1 MKVRRLLP
9 VVLVLAAM
17 LAATSQP
24 LTTRAAYVAPAFTFP
39 APTPTSPS
47 VFRWQGQVLQ
57 SPDTSSGISG
67 ADPTVAC
74 SPDTVGD
81 CEDTKLTV
89 PANVTPSS
97 LYIKVSWVHP
107 NWKVHMYV
115 ISPDG
120 KVIGAPLG
128 CDTGLYEKGCG
139 NESTL
144 TFDEVTVRSPKAG
157 VWTVRVAAVNIH
169 DEAYS
174 GIAAFTNTDPV
185 QYARRTIAS
194 LQNVLTRRQQVN
206 LVFAGWKPTPA
217 ELKEIQDGLPDD
229 MRPSVAGKQSCDGDD
244 PRDNT
249 GSGLVQHLTSHCTA
263 TDPTN
268 PGVASPSNPNS
279 PSNTGGTPAV
289 PYFEPLD
296 FKPHYNFYAADDVY
310 TKDLFAAIKAA
321 TKQDVSFGNT
331 RIPATGV
338 TTPASAKAAYLS
350 KYDQS
355 FGNLRGTGHKVA
367 DATVVDEVDGLAVE
381 DWVQKTRLDAKYCNS
396 FTDLASSQ
404 KTGGQFINPDPNA
417 TRDPF
422 WGAGADGT
430 GPLQIDRNPQGVN
443 RGITFFLLDTFYP
456 TYADSYFRPDHYHTW
471 GTVDR
476 IKDPDTGGV
485 DGFDNGRG
493 WGGRYRFS
501 ILDLG
506 AAPSNYERSN
516 WLTSSADPNDGS
528 AGFDP
533 PIWQYR
539 NDPHWQN
546 SAPPDPL
553 QAGGN
558 TIGQVLGWEI
568 NQGLAFKYIGSYL
581 YRPIP
586 ADFYRL
592 ATQQW
597 VDHYSTPGEGDFYS
611 VDLNKVYKPALG
623 MQALRSAIPYA
634 TFEGGNVKSEV
645 LGCARQRAQFHFS
658 GAAFKSMPVK
668 DAMVPDPRC
677 SEATYDPRQEALELA
692 KSHGTG
698 IVAGVAGT
706 PEYDLTVNQDDI
718 RNFIDHNRQKY
729 APALNGA
736 FTVPV
741 VNVMFEKVYTV
752 ALPLIVGGI
761 AESVNGGDGWGQID
775 NVNDQYVLKSAID
788 CANSLPAAPGCNGV
802 PDTFRH
808 DVGFTYTVQHEAAH
822 VLGLPHPHDGSTQV
836 EKGSDTADP
845 KYHYYY
851 SMLKWLY
858 DVSASPTTYGAA
870 YGTYEVVDQERL
882 IYGHTAEYLK
892 RSQDWIADSYFMDGV
907 SGASAPSAATQ
918 AREALMEQDRQ
929 QAGDLFKAG
938 DYLHAQYAMKNAALH
953 AKGVTQAPVA
963 PHQLTAAEAAADQ
976 NAIFAIN
983 PQTFYVPDGCGVKA
997 VGVSAP
1003 VAVSPPVAA
1012 PVTPALPDTSTPVPG
1027 TALPTGMLLLS
1038 FLLPALLVLLGRR
1051 RENLRGGL

>member
-1 MKVRRLLP
+1 MRFRRLLP

-17 LAATSQP
+17 VVAGNQP
-24 LTTRAAYVAPAFTFP
+24 LNTRAAYVPPAVTFTK
-39 APTPTSPS
+39 PTPGVPS
-47 VFRWQGQVLQ
+47 VFNWQGQVLQ

-81 CEDTKLTV
+81 CEDVKLTV
-89 PANVTPSS
+89 PRGVTPSS
-97 LYIKVSWVHP
+97 LYVKVSWVHP

-115 ISPDG
+115 ISPDNT
-120 KVIGAPLG
+120 VIGAPLG
-128 CDTGLYEKGCG
+128 CDVGLYDKGCG
-139 NESTL
+139 NEGTL

-169 DEAYS
+169 DEAYT
-174 GIAAFTNTDPV
+174 GIAALTNSDPV
-185 QYARRTIAS
+185 QYARRTLAT
-194 LQNVLTRRQQVN
+194 LQNVLTRKQQIN
-206 LVFAGWKPTPA
+206 LVFAGWKPTAA
-217 ELKEIQDGLPDD
+217 ELTEIQAGLPDD
-229 MRPSVAGKQSCDGDD
+229 YRPSVAQKVNCDGDD
-244 PRDNT
+244 PRDNP
-249 GSGLVQHLTSHCTA
+249 SAGLIQHLTSHCTA
-263 TDPTN
+263 TDPNN
-268 PGVASPSNPNS
+268 PNVASPTNPNAGS
-279 PSNTGGTPAV
+279 TPAV

-296 FKPHYNFYAADDVY
+296 FKPHYNLYAADDVY
-310 TKDLFAAIKAA
+310 TRDLFAAIKAA

-331 RIPATGV
+331 RIPATGI
-338 TTPASAKAAYLS
+338 TTPASAKAAYLT
-350 KYDQS
+350 KYDQT
-355 FGNLRGTGHKVA
+355 FGSMRGTAHKVS
-367 DATVVDEVDGLAVE
+367 DASVVDEVDGLAVE
-381 DWVQKTRLDAKYCNS
+381 DWIQSTRLDVKYCNS
-396 FTDLASSQ
+396 FTDLASNI
-404 KTGGQFINPDPNA
+404 KTGAQFINPDPNA
-417 TRDPF
+417 THDPF

-430 GPLQIDRNPQGVN
+430 GPLQIDKNPQGVN

-456 TYADSYFRPDHYHTW
+456 AYADSYFRPDHYHTW

-476 IKDPDTGGV
+476 VKDPDTGGV
-485 DGFDNGRG
+485 DGIDNGRG

-506 AAPSNYERSN
+506 AAPSNYERAD
-516 WLTSSADPNDGS
+516 WVATSTDPNDGS
-528 AGFDP
+528 AAFDP

-546 SAPPDPL
+546 SAPPDSL

-558 TIGQVLGWEI
+558 TIGQVLGWEV

-611 VDLNKVYKPALG
+611 VDLNKVYRPALG
-623 MQALRSAIPYA
+623 LQALRSAIPYA
-634 TFEGGNVKSEV
+634 TFDGGNVKSEV

-658 GAAFKSMPVK
+658 GAAFKSLPVK

-677 SEATYDPRQEALELA
+677 SDATFDPRQEALELA

-706 PEYDLTVNQDDI
+706 PEYDLTVDQDDI

-741 VNVMFEKVYTV
+741 VNVMFEKIYTV

-788 CANSLPAAPGCNGV
+788 CTNSLPVAPGCNNV

-822 VLGLPHPHDGSTQV
+822 VLGLPHPHDGSNQV
-836 EKGSDTADP
+836 ERGSDNADP
-845 KYHYYY
+845 KFHYYY

-858 DVSASPTTYGAA
+858 DISASPTTYAA
-870 YGTYEVVDQERL
+870 TYGTYEVVDQERL
-882 IYGHTAEYLK
+882 MYGHTAEYLK
-892 RSQDWIADSYFMDGV
+892 RSQDWITDSYFMDGV
-907 SGASAPSAATQ
+907 SGATAPSAVTQ

-929 QAGDLFKAG
+929 QASDLFKAG
-938 DYLHAQYAMKNAALH
+938 DYLHAQYAMKNASLH

-983 PQTFYVPDGCGVKA
+983 PQTYYVPNGCGVQA
-997 VGVSAP
+997 VNAP
-1003 VAVSPPVAA
+1003 AAPVAA
-1012 PVTPALPDTSTPVPG
+1012 PVSAPLPVLPATATLVP
-1027 TALPTGMLLLS
+1027 AAPIPTGLLALTL
-1038 FLLPALLVLLGRR
+1038 LLPALLVLLSTGRGR
-1051 RENLRGGL
+1051 LD